1 MSIINRIIDITLTN
15 ANISISGINN
25 YHYTLIKKR
34 MDGYC
39 WSKLWGTAHSK
50 DKSGCKYNAILEYI
64 TTILLKKKC
73 TPKDTPPVK

>member
-1 MSIINRIIDITLTN
+1 
-15 ANISISGINN
+15 
-25 YHYTLIKKR
+25 

-64 TTILLKKKC
+64 TTIL
-73 TPKDTPPVK
+73 